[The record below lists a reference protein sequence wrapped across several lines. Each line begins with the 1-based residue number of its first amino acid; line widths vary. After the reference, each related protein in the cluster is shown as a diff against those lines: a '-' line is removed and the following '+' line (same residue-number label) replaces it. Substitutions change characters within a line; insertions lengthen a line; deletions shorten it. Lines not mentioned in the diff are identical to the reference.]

1 MPSSIP
7 TVTVMTKLTYGAD
20 VELFVQT
27 REGVI
32 MPADTVMCTLTD
44 VPSPTKYSLQI
55 DGACLEYHLP
65 ICKSITEFID
75 ETRNSIHSAHYHVKV
90 HGCTA
95 IAVPSATIR
104 EDLLDRS
111 RYGHEFGCK
120 PDYNAYAPQHG
131 RRLKA
136 CDYGYKRTAGGHL
149 HIGVPDDTKLRP
161 YNLVKVLDV
170 LISVNY
176 YGDGRHQLFPFG
188 TFRPTAYGIE
198 YRTLSNCWAD
208 GYSRDFRILIE
219 ALHTLEDKWDRL
231 QELDD
236 QLTACADMHETSLL
250 LFLKGI

>member
-1 MPSSIP
+1 
-7 TVTVMTKLTYGAD
+7 MTRPKLSYGAD

-32 MPADTVMCTLTD
+32 MPADTVFTQLT
-44 VPSPTKYSLQI
+44 PTSYKGRHSVHV
-55 DGACLEYHLP
+55 DGACLEYNLP
-65 ICKSITEFID
+65 ICGSIEEFTHGVRSCIYD
-75 ETRNSIHSAHYHVKV
+75 MHCLVKRQ
-90 HGCTA
+90 GCTA
-95 IAVPSATIR
+95 VLLPSAIIR

-120 PDYNAYAPQHG
+120 PDYNAYAPQHS

-149 HIGVPDDTKLRP
+149 HIGVPSDSKLQP

-188 TFRPTAYGIE
+188 TFRPTSYGIE

-208 GYSRDFRILIE
+208 GYSRDFRILIN
-219 ALHTLEDKWDRL
+219 ALHTLESKWDKL
-231 QELDD
+231 QDLDD
-236 QLTACADMHETSLL
+236 ELGRCEIMHDVSLVL
-250 LFLKGI
+250 SDHHCL